1 IRGTVRAKDSKGPLP
16 EATVTVT
23 GTDKVVSTDEE
34 GRFEMTG
41 LAPGEYQLQVSFPVH
56 KDAFL
61 PVKLAAGETAN
72 VEAALELEEN
82 VFGQEMVVVGTKF
95 PEKRLESPV
104 TIETVR
110 PKDIQISGGATYMAA
125 LAKVKGVDY
134 TETGVGEKR
143 ISARGF
149 NSQFNSRML
158 SMVDGRLAQQPGNGL
173 PQAGTVPTTSL
184 DIYSIDVV
192 VGPASAL
199 YGANAH
205 AGVVNITT
213 KTPWDESGASVALRG
228 GTYNLMDGAARL
240 AGTINDSFGWRVSG
254 QLTRGTDF
262 VPDPNS
268 NVHKYGAA
276 TKPLIYEGDLVG
288 DYTMGGAKAEGYL
301 YYRAGDWSLRGGYG
315 FSTSDGVTLTNV
327 GRNEL
332 QGWQVHYQTV
342 QAHHQNWFAHVTRTA
357 TSAGKSYQLDALAS
371 KIQAANVDVNDE
383 AAVDE
388 LRQANLF
395 KDASQMYD
403 SELQYRNAFGDL
415 KLTTG
420 VQFRA
425 YMPDSDGSYLAD
437 TGDTTIQFSEL
448 GGYVQADYGL
458 IPEKLR
464 VVGAA
469 RLDGHSDYSPQFSPK
484 LALAYS
490 INKLHN
496 LRLGYNRAFK
506 SPSALENYLLIGGY
520 LLGNKTGFTVKTYE
534 RNPDGTL
541 GAEQS
546 SREIAPLSPEEVN
559 SLELGYKGSIANKLY
574 VDVVGYHSWYNN
586 FISPLTART
595 GTNVAAGTVDRA
607 FYPDGKLVAEGTP
620 LAGTLFTYSNF
631 GRARVWGAD
640 FGLDYSPIPELTF
653 SGSFSYI
660 KMQSF
665 HTNDRTQ
672 KALLLNVPTTK
683 LKGSVTLENVG
694 VKDTFLRLSGR
705 YQNAYDFASG
715 RWVSAILL
723 ADQGGVVPERFVADL
738 ALGYTF
744 PMGLGVSLNVANL
757 FDNKGVDI
765 LGAAPGGRYGY
776 LQLSYRMDGLRF

>member
-1 IRGTVRAKDSKGPLP
+1 A
-16 EATVTVT
+16 
-23 GTDKVVSTDEE
+23 
-34 GRFEMTG
+34 G
-41 LAPGEYQLQVSFPVH
+41 LQLRS
-56 KDAFL
+56 
-61 PVKLAAGETAN
+61 
-72 VEAALELEEN
+72 
-82 VFGQEMVVVGTKF
+82 
-95 PEKRLESPV
+95 
-104 TIETVR
+104 
-110 PKDIQISGGATYMAA
+110 
-125 LAKVKGVDY
+125 
-134 TETGVGEKR
+134 
-143 ISARGF
+143 
-149 NSQFNSRML
+149 
-158 SMVDGRLAQQPGNGL
+158 
-173 PQAGTVPTTSL
+173 
-184 DIYSIDVV
+184 
-192 VGPASAL
+192 
-199 YGANAH
+199 
-205 AGVVNITT
+205 
-213 KTPWDESGASVALRG
+213 
-228 GTYNLMDGAARL
+228 
-240 AGTINDSFGWRVSG
+240 
-254 QLTRGTDF
+254 
-262 VPDPNS
+262 
-268 NVHKYGAA
+268 
-276 TKPLIYEGDLVG
+276 
-288 DYTMGGAKAEGYL
+288 
-301 YYRAGDWSLRGGYG
+301 
-315 FSTSDGVTLTNV
+315 
-327 GRNEL
+327 
-332 QGWQVHYQTV
+332 
-342 QAHHQNWFAHVTRTA
+342 
-357 TSAGKSYQLDALAS
+357 
-371 KIQAANVDVNDE
+371 
-383 AAVDE
+383 
-388 LRQANLF
+388 
-395 KDASQMYD
+395 
-403 SELQYRNAFGDL
+403 
-415 KLTTG
+415 
-420 VQFRA
+420 

-437 TGDTTIQFSEL
+437 KGDVTLQATEF
-448 GGYVQADYGL
+448 GGYAQADYSL

-464 VVGAA
+464 LVGAA
-469 RLDGHSDYSPQFSPK
+469 RVDTHSNYSPQFSPK

-506 SPSALENYLLIGGY
+506 SPTILENYLLVNGF
-520 LLGNKTGFTVKTYE
+520 LVGNRTGFTVKTYP

-586 FISPLTART
+586 FISPLTQRT
-595 GTNVAAGTVDRA
+595 FANAAAGTVDRA
-607 FYPDGKLVAEGTP
+607 FYPDGTLVADGTP
-620 LAGTLFTYSNF
+620 AAGMLFTYTNF

-640 FGLDYSPIPELTF
+640 LGFDYSPIPELTF
-653 SGSFSYI
+653 SGSLSYI